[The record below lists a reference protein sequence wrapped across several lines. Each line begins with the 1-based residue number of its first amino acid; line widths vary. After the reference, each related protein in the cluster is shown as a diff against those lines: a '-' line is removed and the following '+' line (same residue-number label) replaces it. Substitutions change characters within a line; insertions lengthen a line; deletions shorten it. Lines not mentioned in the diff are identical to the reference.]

1 MAALWKSKNKEC
13 DLIIDISSH
22 SVGAVL
28 TDFQNTKPKIL
39 FSRRLYLPLG
49 TLAREALEKKTLES
63 LEIILDNLLKEEVA
77 LKNKQ
82 IRKILCIMSA
92 PWVVSG
98 VNEIS
103 AREEKEILITQKTID
118 ALLGKEMSE
127 KKIITQTA
135 VTIEK
140 WLTQIKLNGYLI
152 KNPIGKR
159 AQDIKATAFES
170 RARTEWLEKV
180 EKIIFRRFHRE
191 SYFHS
196 HSFILLNAIEQL
208 FPENKN
214 YLLIEITGE
223 TTELTIIKNGVIKRI
238 YNFGLGKN
246 IFLKSV
252 AEKFGVEADIALSFL
267 KIYQDKKAEQKFS
280 NAISETISIAEKDWI
295 NSLNNFLENS
305 KIKPQTI
312 FLSVDPLFASFFKS
326 YISNYLGKE
335 GERKIISLGSEVLSN
350 FIDLS
355 GNQYDPTLALGLLS
369 LKQIHS

>member
-77 LKNKQ
+77 PKNKQ

-170 RARTEWLEKV
+170 QARTEWLEKV

-246 IFLKSV
+246 VFLKSV

-335 GERKIISLGSEVLSN
+335 GERKIISLGSEVLSH
-350 FIDLS
+350 FIDLN
-355 GNQYDPTLALGLLS
+355 GNQYDPTLTLGLLS

>member
-77 LKNKQ
+77 PKNKQ

-118 ALLGKEMSE
+118 ALLGKEMNE

-335 GERKIISLGSEVLSN
+335 GERKIISLGSEVLSH
-350 FIDLS
+350 FIDLN